1 MLAPVAIG
9 FRALQLLMA
18 AAVVGLS
25 VTLLKGQATGNT
37 PTTTRYSV
45 FTGAFGMI
53 VAFLGL
59 ICLFIS
65 AIPAIVP
72 MALDALAGLL
82 LLAGGIAWAV
92 GLKGIQCKE
101 EHYQKMYANPLLNEG
116 CIDGGSI
123 PYCGVAGDDPK
134 KATDAGT
141 FRTLNVR
148 CKYAMSDEIMQFIL
162 FLVSGI
168 LLFLGFL
175 LMRKGKGGGRGA
187 RYG

>member
-1 MLAPVAIG
+1 MLAPISIG

-18 AAVVGLS
+18 AVVVGLS
-25 VTLLKGQATGNT
+25 VTLLKGQVYGTT

-72 MALDALAGLL
+72 MILDSLAGILL
-82 LLAGGIAWAV
+82 VAGGIAWAV
-92 GLKGIQCKE
+92 GLKGIKCDEDHGTQ
-101 EHYQKMYANPLLNEG
+101 MYDNGLLNEG
-116 CIDGGSI
+116 CVSADDGS
-123 PYCGVAGDDPK
+123 PYCGVLVGADPNSRQ
-134 KATDAGT
+134 AFDRINT
-141 FRTLNVR
+141 R
-148 CKYAMSDEIMQFIL
+148 CKYAMSDEIIQFIL
-162 FLVSGI
+162 FAVCAI

-175 LMRKGKGGGRGA
+175 IMRKGKGGGRG
-187 RYG
+187 RYV